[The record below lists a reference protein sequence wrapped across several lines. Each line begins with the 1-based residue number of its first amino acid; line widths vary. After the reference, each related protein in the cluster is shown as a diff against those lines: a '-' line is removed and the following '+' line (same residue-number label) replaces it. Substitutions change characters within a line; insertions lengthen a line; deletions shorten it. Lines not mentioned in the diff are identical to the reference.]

1 MVGIGKTI
9 GNEQRNDV
17 DRIECNGIHFY
28 SSPVVA
34 APKKKQLER
43 INCSNY
49 KEESKVKYI
58 LNKIYKEPDVQLL
71 VSCAVAGWDKQGFI
85 SHCIMEC

>member
-17 DRIECNGIHFY
+17 DRIEYNGIHFY

-34 APKKKQLER
+34 APKKITRK
-43 INCSNY
+43 
-49 KEESKVKYI
+49 
-58 LNKIYKEPDVQLL
+58 NKLQ
-71 VSCAVAGWDKQGFI
+71 
-85 SHCIMEC
+85 